1 MLKSTI
7 KNKAILLDRDWTIN
21 QDLSYVYKLSDL
33 KLLDGVKEGLLEL
46 KNLWYKLIIITN
58 QSWIWRWYFT
68 MDDCVKFNTE
78 IEKRIWFSFDGIYIC
93 PHTPDDHCT
102 CRKPG
107 TGLLEK
113 AIEDFDLDISQCYF
127 VGDKE
132 SDIQAG
138 ISAGC
143 KTVWIENNL
152 HPCTVKSDFIV
163 TSLKQFS
170 EILSSLPIN

>member
-1 MLKSTI
+1 M
-7 KNKAILLDRDWTIN
+7 
-21 QDLSYVYKLSDL
+21 
-33 KLLDGVKEGLLEL
+33 
-46 KNLWYKLIIITN
+46 
-58 QSWIWRWYFT
+58 
-68 MDDCVKFNTE
+68 
-78 IEKRIWFSFDGIYIC
+78 YIC